1 MARRRRLA
9 AGPVDYECGG
19 AGFSLPRL
27 HLRPALRAWLSAALG
42 LLAAVGSTLWLA
54 ASTLLARSGWIGL
67 AAATLAVTLAAL
79 ACLLAGAILRVWG
92 TAYLGSGVMR
102 GSAMQGDSVRRRGAL
117 SLCSQSPLSRRRG
130 CLPLGVSILMPPSG
144 AAFFLLAF
152 SIFVL
157 FLIAAEERFLS
168 AKLGD
173 VYQQYLRRVPRL
185 LPRMAAGDATSSARP
200 HWVRAL
206 FAETYP
212 IAITL
217 CFAIFAWRYNARI
230 LIRCVLIC
238 YGLSLVVRAMT
249 KPAASV

>member
-1 MARRRRLA
+1 MIA
-9 AGPVDYECGG
+9 
-19 AGFSLPRL
+19 
-27 HLRPALRAWLSAALG
+27 AALAFRFRVVILV
-42 LLAAVGSTLWLA
+42 LLHVLGFLPPWDFRSGSTLWLA
-54 ASTLLARSGWIGL
+54 TSTLLARSGWISL
-67 AAATLAVTLAAL
+67 SAATLAVTLAAL
-79 ACLLAGAILRVWG
+79 TCLLAGAILRVWG

-102 GSAMQGDSVRRRGAL
+102 SSAMQGDTFVAAGPYRYVRNPLYLGAGLL
-117 SLCSQSPLSRRRG
+117 S
-130 CLPLGVSILMPPSG
+130 LGVSILMPPTG
-144 AAFFLLAF
+144 ATFFLLAF
-152 SIFVL
+152 SSFVL

-173 VYQQYLRRVPRL
+173 VYQQYLRQVPRM
-185 LPRMAAGDATSSARP
+185 LPRMAAGYAASSVRP